1 MKKIM
6 IKFWWIFPLLLGFSM
21 LTMSL
26 TFAVEP
32 LFVENIVT
40 ILFLLTI
47 VALPV
52 SWVYLLLNRQWWKC
66 IFSFVTS
73 AIIVFVLWLP
83 LVLGALSAPDRF
95 GKNHPIP
102 TGLKY
107 ELPLSAECD
116 SLIAADSLHPDTYLQ
131 IWNDIQGGM
140 YQYDFYYGHL
150 PAGEIFLRCYEA
162 TKNIALSEHDIK
174 ESSRVAISPQTQFG
188 KIVNRQPF
196 TIYEGDWEDYYA
208 ARIEVWYKNAET
220 NQESKLLE
228 KIYRVEGWMR

>member
-1 MKKIM
+1 M

-162 TKNIALSEHDIK
+162 RRISHFLSTILKKAAASTFVPKLNSEK
-174 ESSRVAISPQTQFG
+174 SSTDSRL
-188 KIVNRQPF
+188 PF
-196 TIYEGDWEDYYA
+196 MRATG
-208 ARIEVWYKNAET
+208 RIIT
-220 NQESKLLE
+220 RL
-228 KIYRVEGWMR
+228 G